1 MADKPDDD
9 GSDSGDDEDVEPHP
23 FSSTTTATTH
33 QVVVAAQSPG
43 APHVVFFPYPAYL
56 NMTRTV
62 PSDTTVEA
70 WLPDKTIRYH
80 GTRRYLY
87 NAVKNALKAAH
98 AVDTTKRDW
107 NLFWGRHLEP
117 NQYAA
122 LRPGQKVNHFPGSLE
137 LGRKDKLCQNIL
149 RMQRKFG
156 GSFYQIIPETY
167 ITGGKD
173 CKPFMTAL
181 ASSSKA
187 LWILKP
193 PNQCCG
199 RGIKIIPGGS
209 DYTYEPAKRYVAQ
222 RYIMNPYLINGFK
235 FDIRL
240 YVLVTSYHP
249 LRVYLFPNGLVRFC
263 TEKYST
269 SKKDVSNRFGHLT
282 NYSVNK
288 KNKAAFQTNQDAA
301 ADGEGSKWSYHA
313 LQAYFK
319 AQGMDPSAI
328 HNDIAALIV
337 KTLMCVEAPLVAS
350 LHKHT
355 KELDACFELYGFDIL
370 LDANVRPWLLEVNVF
385 PSMSSSSPMDKRIKS
400 ILVCDT
406 FQLVGIPAVDLAADA
421 TNASASMPRPKGF
434 MQQDLHHP
442 TLDDNEATWIQALE
456 DEARRVGHF
465 QRIFPTLDTIKYLD
479 FFEKPRPGNAVYA
492 TYLQRTSSASALKRT
507 TGATSTNPPR
517 ASGKPARRKSLSTKF
532 SQAKAAS
539 LSYHL

>member
-1 MADKPDDD
+1 MLLY
-9 GSDSGDDEDVEPHP
+9 V
-23 FSSTTTATTH
+23 
-33 QVVVAAQSPG
+33 QV
-43 APHVVFFPYPAYL
+43 
-56 NMTRTV
+56 
-62 PSDTTVEA
+62 
-70 WLPDKTIRYH
+70 
-80 GTRRYLY
+80 
-87 NAVKNALKAAH
+87 
-98 AVDTTKRDW
+98 KRS
-107 NLFWGRHLEP
+107 
-117 NQYAA
+117 
-122 LRPGQKVNHFPGSLE
+122 VNHFPGSLE

-222 RYIMNPYLINGFK
+222 
-235 FDIRL
+235 
-240 YVLVTSYHP
+240 
-249 LRVYLFPNGLVRFC
+249 
-263 TEKYST
+263 KYST

-301 ADGEGSKWSYHA
+301 ADGEGSKWSYH
-313 LQAYFK
+313 
-319 AQGMDPSAI
+319 GMDPSAI

-406 FQLVGIPAVDLAADA
+406 FQLVRWPTLVGGFPDA

-434 MQQDLHHP
+434 MQQDPHHP